1 MRSVLRQHGNVMLGS
16 SALSP
21 YLLLR
26 VFLHKESLKR
36 AEMSFW
42 NCFHV
47 DLESRQAGNRKS
59 DETDRQKTAELPCIS
74 ALEMV
79 HRSVHYSGPNSNTNK
94 AKHQFLVGNVL

>member
-1 MRSVLRQHGNVMLGS
+1 MRSVLRQHGNIMLGS

-36 AEMSFW
+36 DEMSFW

-59 DETDRQKTAELPCIS
+59 DETDREDSRASLHQCT
-74 ALEMV
+74 
-79 HRSVHYSGPNSNTNK
+79 RDGPQVGPLFW
-94 AKHQFLVGNVL
+94 AKLKHE